1 MEYFKELN
9 LIVVAAIVLLFVLE
23 GAMFFFIYKT
33 NKRITQFFRGKNG
46 KNIEKVLE
54 VEMKRMKKTEGDIRD
69 IVENMRWIE
78 GITRKSVHRVGV
90 VRFNPFR
97 GSLGGDQSF
106 SIALLDNDNT
116 GVVISSIHATSG
128 TRVYAKPIDGGS
140 SGYQLTD
147 EEKEALK
154 RAIGSK

>member
-1 MEYFKELN
+1 MEYLAGLN
-9 LIVVAAIVLLFVLE
+9 PIVVVAIALLFVLE
-23 GAMFFFIYKT
+23 GAMFFFVYKT
-33 NKRITQFFRGKNG
+33 NKRITRFFNGKNG

-54 VEMKRMKKTEGDIRD
+54 IEMKRMKKTEEDIRQ
-69 IVENMRWIE
+69 IVDNMRWIE
-78 GITRKSVHRVGV
+78 GITRKSVHKVGV

-106 SIALLDNDNT
+106 SIALLDNGNA

-128 TRVYAKPIDGGS
+128 TRVYAKPIEGGS
-140 SGYQLTD
+140 SGYQLTG
-147 EEKEALK
+147 EEKEALR